1 MNSRFGKIAVVVLG
15 VVLMILLVLPAGLG
29 SMMSTRAAVAE
40 ADGQAVGLADIN
52 QSRQLYSIANR
63 ILLDAGGQ
71 DLPLP
76 AGLIGQLSP
85 EAVSELARDPELFL
99 LLGIEAR
106 SDGIDVP
113 MGEVARFLEAQDVRV
128 VPLDDPSGEP
138 IRFGA
143 IQGEALRNTYLQAAK
158 AVFDVFEAG
167 RRRVDFVK
175 FSTPVEDY
183 LASESLQE
191 IRVRAQALPA
201 SDYLTQVPEPD
212 DQAVTAQFE
221 AFADV
226 APGVPGDSNPF
237 GFGYRKPDRVT
248 LDYLVF
254 PRERSESVVVDNLL
268 DQSLAARS
276 AELFAYW
283 QSNRNVILPPS
294 TPTTQPSTQ
303 PTTRPLA
310 DLDPLDRLLAD
321 ENPQVAQFLQEQAE
335 QLGEGELA
343 DEWAAF
349 VEAHDPTVRRYV
361 RTEANRTVQSAL
373 RHVRDVA
380 RSDFRKAGVG
390 GEGVTYRLD
399 VEPNDPAYLSA
410 VADYV
415 EERDG
420 LRPDVVSLRRDL
432 IPVTDLTDADTVGD
446 IARAALPV
454 GQGQFLP
461 LSLYVASQ
469 AEMLLTE
476 QQRERAASNAALLLE
491 PLEPSEPMLD
501 AQENLYIFRLIDIV
515 PDEPA
520 RELDEVREAVVADLK
535 IEAAYGLAL
544 AEAERRLADGDVP
557 EQTSTAFVAAQGPA
571 AGETVFGEPPLPLA
585 AQRTLARELYALFP
599 PADDDVEADP
609 GVIGLPAG
617 RRVLLAQVTDVE
629 PVFQSEGQLAL
640 LRARLREQLVGQGVR
655 PAATAAYFDRDR
667 VTDRLGYDRDGTDD
681 DETPSADEPAT

>member
-1 MNSRFGKIAVVVLG
+1 
-15 VVLMILLVLPAGLG
+15 
-29 SMMSTRAAVAE
+29 
-40 ADGQAVGLADIN
+40 
-52 QSRQLYSIANR
+52 
-63 ILLDAGGQ
+63 
-71 DLPLP
+71 
-76 AGLIGQLSP
+76 
-85 EAVSELARDPELFL
+85 
-99 LLGIEAR
+99 
-106 SDGIDVP
+106 
-113 MGEVARFLEAQDVRV
+113 
-128 VPLDDPSGEP
+128 
-138 IRFGA
+138 
-143 IQGEALRNTYLQAAK
+143 
-158 AVFDVFEAG
+158 
-167 RRRVDFVK
+167 
-175 FSTPVEDY
+175 
-183 LASESLQE
+183 
-191 IRVRAQALPA
+191 
-201 SDYLTQVPEPD
+201 
-212 DQAVTAQFE
+212 
-221 AFADV
+221 
-226 APGVPGDSNPF
+226 
-237 GFGYRKPDRVT
+237 
-248 LDYLVF
+248 
-254 PRERSESVVVDNLL
+254 
-268 DQSLAARS
+268 
-276 AELFAYW
+276 
-283 QSNRNVILPPS
+283 
-294 TPTTQPSTQ
+294 
-303 PTTRPLA
+303 
-310 DLDPLDRLLAD
+310 LDRLLAD

-681 DETPSADEPAT
+681 DESPSADEPAT